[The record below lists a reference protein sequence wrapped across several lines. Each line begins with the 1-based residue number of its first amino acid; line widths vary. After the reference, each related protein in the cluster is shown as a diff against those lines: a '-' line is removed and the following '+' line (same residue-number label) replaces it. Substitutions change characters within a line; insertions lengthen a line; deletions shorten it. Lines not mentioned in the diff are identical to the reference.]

1 MDGLNTN
8 PASCLNELIR
18 EIVMLQS
25 KTCVTDVRCDC
36 GIVHR
41 VPLDGF
47 CICQCGRKV
56 ASQLLSSMTDRME
69 I

>member
-1 MDGLNTN
+1 MDGFNVNSLD
-8 PASCLNELIR
+8 EVIR
-18 EIVMLQS
+18 EIVMLQT
-25 KTCVTDVRCDC
+25 KICVTEVTCEC
-36 GIVHR
+36 GQIHR